1 MSVVVVVY
9 IAVSTVSINS
19 ARAVIN
25 DNLNVTASVF
35 RSRIEA
41 RNQRLV
47 EAARLLSG
55 DYAFKQAYATRDHDT
70 LLSALSNHRER
81 IGADMIVLVSM
92 DGEVIA
98 NTLHPEHAGTEAAL
112 LPLVQAAENS
122 EYGEAASMT
131 IMGEQLYQVVVVP
144 LLIPIPDAWICIGFL
159 VDDKL
164 VWQLQ
169 KETLSFVSI
178 LSMQADDTWGLAA
191 SVLPGQ
197 LSEALPE
204 MVSTGNWQP
213 DQSLVIEMGGEEFV
227 SLVTPLTEGSE
238 YSIVAVLQRSLLEAL
253 RPYQRLRVFISVFFG
268 VALVLS
274 LVAARRISR
283 QVTRPV
289 LRLAEGV
296 HNIQQ
301 GHYDQSVPVEQQDE
315 IGELATAFNTMARG
329 LLERDRVRNLLGKV
343 VSPAVAEKLLATNI
357 ELGGEECEVTIVFS
371 DIRNFTGLSEH
382 RSPQDLL
389 SILNLYL
396 TRVSGVVEAN
406 GGVVDKYIGDA
417 MMALFGAPLRHD
429 DDPSRAIMAAR
440 QMGEAL
446 EDLNRSFEQQGLPQ
460 LEVGIGI
467 NTAVVVAGNMG
478 SQARLNYTVIGDGVN
493 LASRLESLTK
503 EYGVPVIVSESTKGK
518 AAGFEFLELDRVRVK
533 GKSEPVT
540 IYCPL
545 PLEGAGADQLAEE
558 LQLYYRALESYRA
571 RNWSVARSLFVG
583 LQTGYSSRKLY
594 ELYITRIDEFL
605 HKQPGEDWDGTFT
618 FDDKG

>member
-1 MSVVVVVY
+1 
-9 IAVSTVSINS
+9 
-19 ARAVIN
+19 
-25 DNLNVTASVF
+25 
-35 RSRIEA
+35 
-41 RNQRLV
+41 
-47 EAARLLSG
+47 
-55 DYAFKQAYATRDHDT
+55 
-70 LLSALSNHRER
+70 
-81 IGADMIVLVSM
+81 
-92 DGEVIA
+92 
-98 NTLHPEHAGTEAAL
+98 
-112 LPLVQAAENS
+112 
-122 EYGEAASMT
+122 MT

-191 SVLPGQ
+191 SVLPRQ

-227 SLVTPLTEGSE
+227 SLVTPLTEDSE

-253 RPYQRLRVFISVFFG
+253 GPYQRLRVFISVFFG

-329 LLERDRVRNLLGKV
+329 LLERDRVRHLLGKV

-446 EDLNRSFEQQGLPQ
+446 EDLNRSFERQGLPR

-503 EYGVPVIVSESTKGK
+503 KYGVPVIVSESTKGK

-545 PLEGAGADQLAEE
+545 PPEGAGADQFAEE

-571 RNWSVARSLFVG
+571 RNWSAARSLFVG
-583 LQTGYSSRKLY
+583 LKTGYSSRKLY
-594 ELYITRIDEFL
+594 ELYIARIDEFL
-605 HKQPGEDWDGTFT
+605 HKPPGEDWDGTFT